1 MEDLQCAASNQFNE
15 SNVSPFESPVTKLVK
30 LQLLHLSPLQR
41 EAARMRAP
49 ALMLAAAAV
58 IRGRSLSPGTRS
70 LTENLLTP
78 GGTTE
83 S

>member
-30 LQLLHLSPLQR
+30 LQLLHLSPCNVNPP
-41 EAARMRAP
+41 ECAP
-49 ALMLAAAAV
+49 AVMLAAAAAS
-58 IRGRSLSPGTRS
+58 ICGR
-70 LTENLLTP
+70 NLFSRNTLISQET
-78 GGTTE
+78 